1 LNGLPISGNIYVTY
15 NLISPTASSNPATE
29 VTFWL
34 DDPNPNSPTGT
45 PRRTDTVSPFDLA
58 GNNSDGTAR
67 AISGLTKG
75 VHTVTARVKRKDGTV
90 LPYIKGTFT
99 IQ

>member
-1 LNGLPISGNIYVTY
+1 LNGLPVSGNIYVSY
-15 NLISPTASSNPATE
+15 NLISPTASSNPVTE

-34 DDPNPNSPTGT
+34 DDPNPNSPTGPAT
-45 PRRTDTVSPFDLA
+45 RIDSSSPFDFV
-58 GNNSDGTAR
+58 GSNGDGTAR
-67 AISGLTKG
+67 AFSTSTKG
-75 VHTVTARVKRKDGTV
+75 VHSITARVKRKDGTV